1 MSPNDLRASGR
12 RDTFQRKTERSCQEK
27 GIVGPCGEG
36 PECRRPFLPELIARP
51 LAEQLPCAGTGHR
64 ESSWYREEKKTTQQT
79 ERGLEIKP
87 FEHSP
92 SRSALP
98 DELEAM
104 PRRDRSKFSK
114 VTGGGGEACI
124 EPLQYNSPFCLS
136 LPLAIFVAPRTDA
149 SLVASYN
156 CPDRG
161 LNPQPWRIGM
171 MLQPI
176 KLPGQ
181 GLW

>member
-1 MSPNDLRASGR
+1 MWVHVGKAQNADGRFFPNSSPGHLWS
-12 RDTFQRKTERSCQEK
+12 SYH
-27 GIVGPCGEG
+27 V
-36 PECRRPFLPELIARP
+36 
-51 LAEQLPCAGTGHR
+51 LALGTGR
-64 ESSWYREEKKTTQQT
+64 APGTGKKKKTTQQT

-98 DELEAM
+98 DELEAT

-161 LNPQPWRIGM
+161 VNPQPWHIGT